1 MEDVEDVPVVELAN
15 EAAIVVEAEFVVDA
29 ELEKPEY
36 NTSVIEVA
44 SIEASAV
51 VGQVVASTQAE
62 GESDPGGRVQAEVLI
77 DQGGLVGSV
86 LKPEPGTALLGGAAA
101 MDLFD
106 DLELGQVH
114 AFVVAPEL
122 ELVIETEFEA
132 AVRAGDGVGTDVVVA
147 HWVGVGVGVVGF
159 EDAAGAG
166 PVIGAAS
173 GFEVAVAGHVL
184 GIGAAPA
191 YAVNSAGTVAPAAV
205 GWDSIDDKTVG
216 EDHILH
222 TADSIADIVADTTAL
237 ELARQ

>member
-62 GESDPGGRVQAEVLI
+62 SDPGGRVQAEVLI
-77 DQGGLVGSV
+77 DQGGLIGSV

-122 ELVIETEFEA
+122 ERVIETEFEA
-132 AVRAGDGVGTDVVVA
+132 AVRAGDGVGVGTDVAVA
-147 HWVGVGVGVVGF
+147 HWVGVGVVGF

-184 GIGAAPA
+184 EIGAAPA